1 METFVLN
8 YIEVTPDTSYTYE
21 KKELLLERE
30 VNNNFFAKS
39 FNFAEDVKS
48 QAPNFN
54 SEFYHLYIPIQE
66 EGDGG
71 YIRSFETLPTYHL
84 QEKKYVQFITH
95 LGDSFSQNN
104 KLFQKFIKDYK
115 NFLVDIN
122 TRKDIMSKI
131 EFIFGHSDRPHYDIR
146 EIKTQSVNIQNQTY
160 TRL

>member
-1 METFVLN
+1 MQTFVLN
-8 YIEVTPDTSYTYE
+8 YIEVTPETSYTYE

-30 VNNNFFAKS
+30 VNNFFAKS
-39 FNFAEDVKS
+39 FNYAEDVKS
-48 QAPNFN
+48 QAPHFN
-54 SEFYHLYIPIQE
+54 SEFYHLYIPTHDE
-66 EGDGG
+66 GG

-95 LGDSFSQNN
+95 LGHSFSQNN

-115 NFLVDIN
+115 KFLVDIN

-131 EFIFGHSDRPHYDIR
+131 EFIFRHSDRPHFDVR
-146 EIKTQSVNIQNQTY
+146 EIISQSVNIQNQTY

>member
-1 METFVLN
+1 MKTFVLN
-8 YIEVTPDTSYTYE
+8 FIEVTPSTSYTYE
-21 KKELLLERE
+21 KKELLLEKE
-30 VNNNFFAKS
+30 VNNFFAKS

-54 SEFYHLYIPIQE
+54 SEFYHLYIPTQE
-66 EGDGG
+66 EGG
-71 YIRSFETLPTYHL
+71 YIRSSETLPTYHL

-95 LGDSFSQNN
+95 LGHSFSQNN

-115 NFLVDIN
+115 KFLVDIN

-131 EFIFGHSDRPHYDIR
+131 EFVFRHSDRPHYDMR
-146 EIKTQSVNIQNQTY
+146 EIIPQSVNIQNQTY

>member
-1 METFVLN
+1 MKTFVLN
-8 YIEVTPDTSYTYE
+8 FIEVTPSTSYTYE
-21 KKELLLERE
+21 KKELLLEKE
-30 VNNNFFAKS
+30 VNNFFAKS

-54 SEFYHLYIPIQE
+54 SEFYHLYIPTQE
-66 EGDGG
+66 DGG

-115 NFLVDIN
+115 KFLVDIN

-131 EFIFGHSDRPHYDIR
+131 EFVFRHSDRPHFDVR
-146 EIKTQSVNIQNQTY
+146 EIIPQSVKIENQTY